1 MKDKNQQSLP
11 ELTYKMK
18 PAVNKVLINV
28 VPPESRDKRLFE
40 TENRRDMLN
49 SDLTSHEVSV
59 NKTLNQTISAHSK
72 STKFTKQQIRTLSPE
87 NVTSKFER

>member
-1 MKDKNQQSLP
+1 MSDQAKETNTLP
-11 ELTYKMK
+11 ELTYKIK

-40 TENRRDMLN
+40 TENRRDVLN

-59 NKTLNQTISAHSK
+59 NKTLNQTVSAHSK
-72 STKFTKQQIRTLSPE
+72 KSLNQFKK
-87 NVTSKFER
+87 